1 MIGSRCIVVEGARVG
16 TGSVLG
22 AGAILSGS
30 MPVIDVETGEELSRG
45 EVPPWC
51 VAVAGTRP
59 RSFPGGDFSLPA
71 ILVIRR
77 LAEGERH
84 DKSTLN
90 DILRDH
96 GQAT

>member
-1 MIGSRCIVVEGARVG
+1 MSGAER
-16 TGSVLG
+16 
-22 AGAILSGS
+22 ILRALRRQPGQPCS
-30 MPVIDVETGEELSRG
+30 GEELSRG

-51 VAVAGTRP
+51 VAVAGSRP
-59 RSFPGGDFSLPA
+59 RSFPGGEFALPA

-77 LAEGERH
+77 LEEGERH
-84 DKSTLN
+84 DKATLN